1 MQMLAQK
8 GMTDELVKVRNKQKE
23 AMYDRA
29 IASSFGALK
38 AKDPRTVQSMKP
50 EDWDKVSQADMQGMK
65 PGALAAGATAS
76 VTFRQ
81 NLESAM
87 DDPIQAQYFN
97 ATAISEALKGAEVS
111 SSTTGST
118 PRTGDDAPITAE
130 PTPGTDGETITHE
143 GIEYVAQENGF
154 FIQKPK
160 K

>member
-8 GMTDELVKVRNKQKE
+8 GMTDELVKVRNSLGGNKQKE

-65 PGALAAGATAS
+65 PGALAAGAT
-76 VTFRQ
+76 
-81 NLESAM
+81 